1 MFSQEEILASV
12 RKRREKKKA
21 KGKLN
26 DDQND
31 EDVSTEKVLGKSYL
45 EEFNDTVV
53 SISCSSL
60 KINY

>member
-1 MFSQEEILASV
+1 MFSQEEILAPV

-31 EDVSTEKVLGKSYL
+31 EDVSTEKVLGKSCL